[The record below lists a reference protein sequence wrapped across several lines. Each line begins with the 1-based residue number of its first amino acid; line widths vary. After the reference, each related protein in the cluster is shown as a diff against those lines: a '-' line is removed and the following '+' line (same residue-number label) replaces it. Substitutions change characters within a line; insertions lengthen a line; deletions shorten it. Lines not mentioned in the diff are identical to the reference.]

1 MTIAVINVQLIKQS
15 IINSRLV
22 PPSHGDVDALLDRS
36 SETSEDKSAVDVEI
50 SSFSVLVAP
59 LTRGVQVCRGGW
71 LDPRTGSVFSRHFS
85 ARS

>member
-1 MTIAVINVQLIKQS
+1 MSNSLNNQLS
-15 IINSRLV
+15 TTDLV
-22 PPSHGDVDALLDRS
+22 PPSHGDVDELLDRS
-36 SETSEDKSAVDVEI
+36 TETSEDKSAVDVEI

>member
-1 MTIAVINVQLIKQS
+1 MSNSLNNQLS
-15 IINSRLV
+15 TTDLV
-22 PPSHGDVDALLDRS
+22 PSSHGDVDELLDRS